1 MKGLRAS
8 GTETNHLLN
17 RLRRL
22 RSEISIILQ
31 RPDQTKN
38 HSDNSFKT
46 FSDSA
51 ESLLQKLDE
60 LENELFQTRNETP
73 SDRLRHPVKLR
84 DRLEGL
90 ISVVAVAEASP
101 PRQAFEVFE
110 HLSGLLEKH
119 FSRMNQL
126 ESNELVTLK
135 RLAQEEKIQMFEG

>member
-1 MKGLRAS
+1 M
-8 GTETNHLLN
+8 
-17 RLRRL
+17 RRL

-31 RPDQTKN
+31 RPDQTKD
-38 HSDNSFKT
+38 HSDNSSKSFR
-46 FSDSA
+46 DSA

-101 PRQAFEVFE
+101 PQQAFEVFE
-110 HLSGLLEKH
+110 HLNVLLEKH

-135 RLAQEEKIQMFEG
+135 QLVQKEKIQMFEG